1 MSILNDRVISLL
13 SDLKDGVQFGAQPMI
28 EPFSSKVV
36 SEVEGRKIVSYGASS
51 YGYDAVLSEE
61 DLQIFTNTS
70 GAALDPKRPNPKTV
84 VKAEVHTDPD
94 GSRYVLLP
102 PNSLMLGRLQEWYRI
117 PRDCLVICLNKSTY
131 VRIGVN
137 VLVSPLEP
145 EWEGHVT
152 VEIGNH
158 TPCHAKVYVNE
169 GICQLVFLEAE
180 QSCAVS
186 YRDRKGKYMQ
196 QRGVTH
202 AKA

>member
-1 MSILNDRVISLL
+1 
-13 SDLKDGVQFGAQPMI
+13 MI
-28 EPFSSKVV
+28 EPFYPGLL
-36 SEVEGRKIVSYGASS
+36 SEVDGRKIVSCGTSS
-51 YGYDAVLSEE
+51 YGYDAELSDD

-70 GAALDPKRPNPKTV
+70 GHILDPKRPNPKTV
-84 VKAEVHTDPD
+84 VKAEIHTDPD

-102 PNSLMLGRLQEWYRI
+102 PNSLMLGRLKEWYRI

-169 GICQLVFLEAE
+169 GICQLVFLEAKTN
-180 QSCAVS
+180 CGVS
-186 YRDRKGKYMQ
+186 YKDRKGKYMQ
-196 QRGVTH
+196 QSGVNH
-202 AKA
+202 ARV